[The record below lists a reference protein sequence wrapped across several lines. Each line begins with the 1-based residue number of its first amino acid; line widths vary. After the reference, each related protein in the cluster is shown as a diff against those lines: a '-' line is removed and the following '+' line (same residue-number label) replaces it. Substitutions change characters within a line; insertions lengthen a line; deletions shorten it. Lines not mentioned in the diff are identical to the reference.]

1 MFHGMMGNAT
11 VRGGEDG
18 GSGFTGVTL
27 NFGTLDGVSSMEIPP
42 HWASDV
48 GGSSVK
54 AEANNVSLSQ
64 LTGGATITLTAVSNS
79 GNPVTLLYYA
89 KNDGA
94 TVTYSGGF
102 TVTASDTLK
111 IGAAPPAG
119 LDGYGTIVVNANGTS
134 VANIDYYW
142 SAEG

>member
-1 MFHGMMGNAT
+1 MIPNMIRAAMVAES
-11 VRGGEDG
+11 GG
-18 GSGFTGVTL
+18 GFAGVTL
-27 NFGTLDGVSSMEIPP
+27 NFGALDAVSSMEIAP
-42 HWASDV
+42 HWANDA

-54 AEANNVSLSQ
+54 AEAKNVSLSQ
-64 LTGGATITLTAVSNS
+64 LTGGATITITAVSSS

-89 KNDGA
+89 KNNGA

-119 LDGYGTIVVNANGTS
+119 LDGYGAIVVNANGTT
-134 VANIDYYW
+134 VATITYYW
-142 SAEG
+142 SSEG

>member
-1 MFHGMMGNAT
+1 MVAQS
-11 VRGGEDG
+11 
-18 GSGFTGVTL
+18 GSGFAGVTL
-27 NFGTLDGVSSMEIPP
+27 NFGVLDSVSSLDLPP
-42 HWASDV
+42 HWANDA

-54 AEANNVSLSQ
+54 SEANNVSLSQ

-89 KNDGA
+89 KNNGA

-102 TVTASDTLK
+102 SVTASDYLK

-119 LDGYGTIVVNANGTS
+119 LDGYGTIVVNANDTAVG
-134 VANIDYYW
+134 NIDYYW